1 MHLPSGGPHILLFF
15 LDINSVVYLRLRC
28 GNHAYRGRE
37 GARGFTTLVSRS
49 LIKGVFS
56 MRTLLLAA
64 SSLVAALAVAAGPA
78 AASIAIN
85 FDALQNDELVNGF
98 YDGGF
103 GSLGS
108 GPGPNDGI
116 TFTNA
121 LVLNADENNEG
132 LLVTPP
138 NTIPFTSGTGA
149 IMDDP
154 AGFTTGFSFN
164 YSAYADA
171 GAVTVWSGLDGTGTL
186 LATLTLPTTPN
197 GIDTPGCNRHNYCP
211 VVPFGV
217 TFSGVAESVNF
228 GGTADFVV
236 YDDITLGS
244 STPITGVPESST
256 WAMML
261 AGFAGVGLLG
271 YRKTAKARLAA

>member
-1 MHLPSGGPHILLFF
+1 
-15 LDINSVVYLRLRC
+15 
-28 GNHAYRGRE
+28 
-37 GARGFTTLVSRS
+37 
-49 LIKGVFS
+49 
-56 MRTLLLAA
+56 
-64 SSLVAALAVAAGPA
+64 
-78 AASIAIN
+78 
-85 FDALQNDELVNGF
+85 
-98 YDGGF
+98 
-103 GSLGS
+103 
-108 GPGPNDGI
+108 
-116 TFTNA
+116 
-121 LVLNADENNEG
+121 
-132 LLVTPP
+132 LVTPP
-138 NTIPFTSGTGA
+138 NTITFTSGTGA

>member
-1 MHLPSGGPHILLFF
+1 MK
-15 LDINSVVYLRLRC
+15 R
-28 GNHAYRGRE
+28 
-37 GARGFTTLVSRS
+37 
-49 LIKGVFS
+49 
-56 MRTLLLAA
+56 LLLTTSA
-64 SSLVAALAVAAGPA
+64 LVAALAVMAGPA

-85 FDALQNDELVNGF
+85 FDALQNNELVNGF

-108 GPGPNDGI
+108 GPGPNYGI
-116 TFTNA
+116 TFANA
-121 LVLNADENNEG
+121 VVLNAVENNEG

-138 NTIPFTSGTGA
+138 NTITFLSGVGA
-149 IMDDP
+149 VMDDP
-154 AGFTTGFSFN
+154 TGFTTGFSFN
-164 YSAYADA
+164 YSAPFDA
-171 GAVTVWSGLDGTGTL
+171 GQVTVWSGLDGTGTL
-186 LATLTLPTTPN
+186 LATLTLPTTSD
-197 GIDTPGCNRHNYCP
+197 GSGTPGCGGHNYCP

-228 GGTADFVV
+228 SGTANFVV

-244 STPITGVPESST
+244 ATPITGIPEAST

-271 YRKTAKARLAA
+271 YRRTVKARLAA

>member
-1 MHLPSGGPHILLFF
+1 
-15 LDINSVVYLRLRC
+15 
-28 GNHAYRGRE
+28 
-37 GARGFTTLVSRS
+37 
-49 LIKGVFS
+49 
-56 MRTLLLAA
+56 
-64 SSLVAALAVAAGPA
+64 
-78 AASIAIN
+78 
-85 FDALQNDELVNGF
+85 
-98 YDGGF
+98 
-103 GSLGS
+103 
-108 GPGPNDGI
+108 
-116 TFTNA
+116 
-121 LVLNADENNEG
+121 
-132 LLVTPP
+132 LVTPP
-138 NTIPFTSGTGA
+138 NTITFTSGTGA

-186 LATLTLPTTPN
+186 RATLTLPTTPN

-271 YRKTAKARLAA
+271 YRKTAKARLSA

>member
-1 MHLPSGGPHILLFF
+1 
-15 LDINSVVYLRLRC
+15 
-28 GNHAYRGRE
+28 
-37 GARGFTTLVSRS
+37 
-49 LIKGVFS
+49 
-56 MRTLLLAA
+56 MRRLLLAT

-138 NTIPFTSGTGA
+138 NTITFT
-149 IMDDP
+149 
-154 AGFTTGFSFN
+154 
-164 YSAYADA
+164 
-171 GAVTVWSGLDGTGTL
+171 GLEPERSWTIR
-186 LATLTLPTTPN
+186 LALP
-197 GIDTPGCNRHNYCP
+197 
-211 VVPFGV
+211 
-217 TFSGVAESVNF
+217 
-228 GGTADFVV
+228 
-236 YDDITLGS
+236 LGS
-244 STPITGVPESST
+244 RSIILPMPTREP
-256 WAMML
+256 
-261 AGFAGVGLLG
+261 
-271 YRKTAKARLAA
+271 